1 MSLAPFVASYASF
14 NFTQNGLVY
23 AADRRAKRHRGL
35 GRVPL
40 ENIFKVFWRQVI
52 LRFKAAARQQ
62 RVRQAHDGGVAELDA
77 YRELIVPL
85 QERSVNDTEYVP
97 AVVQPVFVR
106 KLRSYNFKLLGKA
119 HMWLD
124 AETHLECRG
133 DGSSVFTV
141 HLPRLKRT
149 RIATRSCV
157 RDVENIVQPRRVASV
172 VHKCNALGAAPHIAT
187 HAPSPHVIPGA
198 STRIRALGMD
208 KQLVCERIFVVA
220 GHGVNKRCPRLVTV
234 CDAAER
240 IMGKLGDA
248 G

>member
-14 NFTQNGLVY
+14 NLTQNCLVD
-23 AADRRAKRHRGL
+23 AADRRTQRRYGL
-35 GRVPL
+35 GCIPL
-40 ENIFKVFWRQVI
+40 KDVLIILWRQVI

-85 QERSVNDTEYVP
+85 QERSVNDAEQVA
-97 AVVQPVFVR
+97 AVIQPVFVR

-141 HLPRLKRT
+141 HLPWLKRA
-149 RIATRSCV
+149 RV
-157 RDVENIVQPRRVASV
+157 LPR
-172 VHKCNALGAAPHIAT
+172 
-187 HAPSPHVIPGA
+187 
-198 STRIRALGMD
+198 
-208 KQLVCERIFVVA
+208 A
-220 GHGVNKRCPRLVTV
+220 G
-234 CDAAER
+234 
-240 IMGKLGDA
+240 I
-248 G
+248 